1 MPFPG
6 VHKTKKR
13 PDGALLPSLP
23 HLGRGQPQHGA
34 QGTLAARRQPR
45 ERSPPGSHQPAGSS
59 RSKWS
64 LYCATGQQ
72 SIFTLAA
79 TPNVLQRHSSP
90 PLKHRCLS
98 FLQAATVGVGH
109 RRQACLQARTLPWQG
124 PGEAAQGARC
134 AHTPKAATAAAFTLP
149 GEGAAGS
156 QQDTSEGAASRWK
169 DFRGNA
175 L

>member
-34 QGTLAARRQPR
+34 QGTLAARRQPP
-45 ERSPPGSHQPAGSS
+45 ERSLPGPHQPAGSS

-64 LYCATGQQ
+64 LYCATRQQ
-72 SIFTLAA
+72 SIFALAA
-79 TPNVLQRHSSP
+79 TPKLLQRHSSTP
-90 PLKHRCLS
+90 SKPRCLS
-98 FLQAATVGVGH
+98 FLQAATVGGGRCH
-109 RRQACLQARTLPWQG
+109 QACLRARSLPWQG
-124 PGEAAQGARC
+124 PREAAQGARC
-134 AHTPKAATAAAFTLP
+134 AHTPKAASAAAFMLP

-156 QQDTSEGAASRWK
+156 QQDTSEGAASSWK